1 MVLDMARGSAQIR
14 FASAPLRRCWCRAA
28 PSSRIDRRSPSRS
41 WSRRPPATF
50 PSVGNE
56 IAMRAISLLG
66 QPYVW
71 GGADLTG
78 FDCSGLVRFIYDQV
92 GIPVPRTAA
101 EQYSA
106 AKPIELEG
114 LKPGD
119 LLFFRTQ
126 GQRISH
132 VAIYTGEG
140 RFIHARAPGSPSSSA
155 CSTTSTT
162 GRGWPAPA
170 GCSELSAAPPATC
183 LGFSPTFLRLA
194 ALRLR
199 LCCRLPRSRPP
210 GGSCARAPG
219 CRPPTDRRA
228 SRCRRAGR
236 ARSPRSCAGC
246 GA

>member
-1 MVLDMARGSAQIR
+1 MVLEMVRRTAQVG
-14 FASAPLRRCWCRAA
+14 FACVAAAVLVQGCGLEPYRPPEPQPVVVAPPAA
-28 PSSRIDRRSPSRS
+28 PA
-41 WSRRPPATF
+41 PAF

-56 IAMRAISLLG
+56 IAMRAISQLG
-66 QPYVW
+66 KPYVW

-106 AKPIELEG
+106 AKPIELAG

-140 RFIHARAPGSPSSSA
+140 RFIHAPRTGSPVEFRMLDDEYYRA
-155 CSTTSTT
+155 
-162 GRGWPAPA
+162 
-170 GCSELSAAPPATC
+170 
-183 LGFSPTFLRLA
+183 RLA
-194 ALRLR
+194 
-199 LCCRLPRSRPP
+199 
-210 GGSCARAPG
+210 G
-219 CRPPTDRRA
+219 
-228 SRCRRAGR
+228 AGR
-236 ARSPRSCAGC
+236 LF
-246 GA
+246 